1 MLKIIFKNLW
11 NRRRQNGWLFAELII
26 VTILTWVVIDPTIVG
41 ISDLNSPL
49 GYDADRLVKITVEC
63 LPDGAENFDQDRCD
77 PESRENDYRA
87 VRLKAAAL
95 PDVEKCIVEVQ
106 GINDFGYMSGGH
118 STGNAAVDSVVK
130 SSFTVRYL
138 RNEPILSTYGIR
150 AAEGSPSIEE
160 LEAMPLGENDLIIT
174 ESLDRAYWPDRRG
187 VKDKYF
193 ISWNHS
199 GDTIHTKIAGIV
211 KDFRH
216 RSFIRTSAVCLRPTD
231 LGSNRFYNSMRLTLR
246 LRDGVD
252 AQTYVRDN
260 LPLISSELGI
270 GNYYVKSVTS
280 QRDMIASI
288 EDMENIS
295 NQRNLYFFIAAL
307 FLINLI
313 VGVTGCVWLQTGKRV
328 SELGVMRS
336 YGATRQ
342 GIIALLTG
350 ESIVLATV
358 AFVIGDLL
366 FLQYALM
373 DGLYI
378 GAGQSEDFI
387 LTENWVSSFWQHF
400 AIVSAIVYIII
411 ISCSIAG
418 TYFPARHAADIN
430 PVDALRDE

>member
-1 MLKIIFKNLW
+1 
-11 NRRRQNGWLFAELII
+11 
-26 VTILTWVVIDPTIVG
+26 
-41 ISDLNSPL
+41 
-49 GYDADRLVKITVEC
+49 
-63 LPDGAENFDQDRCD
+63 
-77 PESRENDYRA
+77 
-87 VRLKAAAL
+87 
-95 PDVEKCIVEVQ
+95 
-106 GINDFGYMSGGH
+106 
-118 STGNAAVDSVVK
+118 
-130 SSFTVRYL
+130 
-138 RNEPILSTYGIR
+138 
-150 AAEGSPSIEE
+150 
-160 LEAMPLGENDLIIT
+160 
-174 ESLDRAYWPDRRG
+174 
-187 VKDKYF
+187 
-193 ISWNHS
+193 
-199 GDTIHTKIAGIV
+199 
-211 KDFRH
+211 
-216 RSFIRTSAVCLRPTD
+216 
-231 LGSNRFYNSMRLTLR
+231 MRLTLR